1 VPYCRV
7 AHSDRKDT
15 TGTGPT
21 VWGRSLA
28 VMTIPLRPVMMAWP
42 SSSWVVPCR
51 RGQQDVA
58 VWGVGAL
65 TDGRFRINKQFVK
78 VVGSCHCASERQR
91 AQRWAI
97 LSHYLNRANLW
108 PICSPQGNQA
118 SHGLKT

>member
-7 AHSDRKDT
+7 EHSDRKDT

-51 RGQQDVA
+51 RGQQNAA
-58 VWGVGAL
+58 VWGVVAL
-65 TDGRFRINKQFVK
+65 TDDSGSTNSSGRLLEAATASSHLRKRE
-78 VVGSCHCASERQR
+78 ASECNGGPFYHTTPNGQFM
-91 AQRWAI
+91 AH
-97 LSHYLNRANLW
+97 L
-108 PICSPQGNQA
+108 
-118 SHGLKT
+118 